1 MPPCSRTATA
11 SVAGVGRLRV
21 ALNLPLRQ
29 LLAGVPDE
37 RIRAA
42 RRAATAASAEFL
54 EGDGH
59 VRFPGHGYYATAT
72 RPARRRPDP
81 DGWLPRR

>member
-1 MPPCSRTATA
+1 
-11 SVAGVGRLRV
+11 VF
-21 ALNLPLRQ
+21 ALNLPPRQ